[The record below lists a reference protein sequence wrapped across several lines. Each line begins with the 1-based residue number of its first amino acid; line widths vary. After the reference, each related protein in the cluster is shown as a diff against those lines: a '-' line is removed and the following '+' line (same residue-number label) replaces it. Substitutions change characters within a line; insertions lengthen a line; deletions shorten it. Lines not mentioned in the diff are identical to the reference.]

1 MVEAITGRISLFRAP
16 WEDKNWEDYLSR
28 FPRMGQTL
36 HWHVMVVI
44 PPPPRRATTICF
56 SHTDQVT
63 QSNLLTE
70 STSLRDDD
78 DGDMFRLV
86 SHSGN
91 GIGPWRLV
99 HRPIRI
105 SIRMYQSNGGLVVV
119 VILLLLLLLLSFGIQ
134 CIRRQSLT
142 REKFACRCC
151 RKMGMAWWQG
161 LRNSRRLKS
170 LNTTYN
176 NYPPRPPNESVN
188 VNEDSRAMLVEQQQ

>member
-1 MVEAITGRISLFRAP
+1 MVEAIAGRISQFRAP

-36 HWHVMVVI
+36 HWHVIVVI

-78 DGDMFRLV
+78 DWDMFRLV

-105 SIRMYQSNGGLVVV
+105 STPIWLECINRMVD
-119 VILLLLLLLLSFGIQ
+119 LLLLLLLL
-134 CIRRQSLT
+134 
-142 REKFACRCC
+142 
-151 RKMGMAWWQG
+151 
-161 LRNSRRLKS
+161 
-170 LNTTYN
+170 
-176 NYPPRPPNESVN
+176 
-188 VNEDSRAMLVEQQQ
+188 